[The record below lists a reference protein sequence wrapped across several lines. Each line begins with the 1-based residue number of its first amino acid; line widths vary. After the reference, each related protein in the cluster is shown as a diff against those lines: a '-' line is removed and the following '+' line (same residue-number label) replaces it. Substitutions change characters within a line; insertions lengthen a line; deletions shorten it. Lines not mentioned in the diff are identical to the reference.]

1 MDGFE
6 ELYKIY
12 YKVVREVTIDKSRIA
27 AGTSSFY
34 DSKACSK
41 CEEQKRRA
49 CEAKE
54 VLKINHNRQI
64 FKVELEKFFNQFD
77 GLTLSS
83 LKDKCD
89 LMLYDQDNEHL
100 VFCELTCTQSKY
112 IEPYDNT
119 KGHHEGK
126 RAKAYKQLKSSIG
139 KLAAVPKIAARMNE
153 YNHRSALFAV
163 RQKEDTE
170 QEDSLEL
177 TNIRRFSALT
187 DSIQQ
192 EAKSDIG
199 NGFTF
204 EIVKYPNIYHWD
216 IKVKGNL

>member
-12 YKVVREVTIDKSRIA
+12 YKVIKDVTIDKSRIA
-27 AGTSSFY
+27 PGISSFY
-34 DSKACSK
+34 DSKACSE
-41 CEEQKRRA
+41 CEEQERRV

-64 FKVELEKFFNQFD
+64 FKVELEKFFNQFN

-89 LMLYDQDNEHL
+89 LMLYGQDNDHL

-112 IEPYDNT
+112 IEPYNNT

-126 RAKAYKQLKSSIG
+126 RAKAYKQLKSSIS
-139 KLAAVPKIAARMNE
+139 KLAAVPLIASRMNK
-153 YNHRSALFAV
+153 YNHRTALFAV
-163 RQKEDTE
+163 RQKEDTK

-177 TNIRRFSALT
+177 SNIRRFTALT
-187 DSIQQ
+187 NSIQQ
-192 EAKSDIG
+192 DAKSDIG

-204 EIVKYPNIYHWD
+204 EIVKYPNIYR
-216 IKVKGNL
+216 L